1 MLQGD
6 LLEVRPWSAAEEYA
20 RRYTGM
26 VVSQLVAHASD
37 KRLSDW
43 DRQFLADMDAKI
55 ARYRGL
61 FLSDRQAGSRR
72 PPDRGQVVRQDSGG
86 SSAARGLRLGAVWL
100 KINPE
105 EISCA
110 DSNIGG
116 NKGGR

>member
-6 LLEVRPWSAAEEYA
+6 LLEVRRCSAAEEYA

-61 FLSDRQAGSRR
+61 FLSDKQVLVVLRIEDKLCGRTPVELL
-72 PPDRGQVVRQDSGG
+72 PPEDC
-86 SSAARGLRLGAVWL
+86 GL
-100 KINPE
+100 
-105 EISCA
+105 
-110 DSNIGG
+110 
-116 NKGGR
+116 GRFG